1 MSFDKDAYARE
12 VAEITMRHPLMLPQM
27 FSRKTSLIEMYQ
39 ATCDECD
46 WKSDVTEMYSELE
59 GWRKEHEATHE

>member
-1 MSFDKDAYARE
+1 MSFDKEAYARE
-12 VAEITMRHPLMLPQM
+12 VLEITRKYPLMIPQM

-46 WKSDVTEMYSELE
+46 WKSTVTEAYSELE
-59 GWRKEHEATHE
+59 AWRKEHEESHA